1 VKKGVR
7 VARVVFLGGLGR
19 SGTTL
24 LERIL
29 GEVPGVC
36 ALGEVVHLWQRD
48 LRDNESCGC
57 GLPFRDCEF
66 WFEIGERAFD
76 GWSNVD
82 VDAVL
87 ALRDR
92 VERTRHIPTL
102 AVPRLARSRVGEIR
116 TYADYYARIYR
127 AAAEVSGA
135 SVIVDS
141 SKHSA
146 LAYCLRWSGIDL
158 RVVHVVRDSRGVAYS
173 WTKRVARPE
182 AEMVPISTRRPETV
196 PETPDEPVP
205 TPGADEMT
213 RYTPARSAM
222 LWTAHN
228 AAFGLLSHCG
238 VAVKRIQYETLI
250 SDPQPMIT
258 AIAAFAGIEVKPENL
273 HFLTEDGVKLGTCHS
288 AAGNPMR
295 FVTGDI
301 PLRHDDA
308 WVAALP
314 PNQRR
319 LVGAITAPMLGA
331 YGYRL
336 SGRRS

>member
-1 VKKGVR
+1 M
-7 VARVVFLGGLGR
+7 
-19 SGTTL
+19 
-24 LERIL
+24 L

-48 LRDNESCGC
+48 IRDNESCAC
-57 GLPFRDCEF
+57 GEPFDACLF
-66 WFEIGERAFD
+66 WAEIGERAFG
-76 GWSNVD
+76 GWRNVD

-92 VERTRHIPTL
+92 VERTRHIPAL
-102 AVPRLARSRVGEIR
+102 AVPRLARPRVREIR
-116 TYADYYARIYR
+116 TYADYYARVYR

-146 LAYCLRWSGIDL
+146 LAYCLRWSGLDM
-158 RVVHVVRDSRGVAYS
+158 RVIHVVRDSRGVAYS
-173 WTKRVARPE
+173 WTKRVGRPE
-182 AEMVPISTRRPETV
+182 AGLGAAEPTGRPESR
-196 PETPDEPVP
+196 PELDDRTSAAAV
-205 TPGADEMT
+205 DEMT
-213 RYTPARSAM
+213 RYSPARSAL

-228 AAFGLLSHCG
+228 AAFGLLGACG
-238 VAVKRIQYETLI
+238 VPVRRVRYEALI
-250 SDPQPMIT
+250 GAPRATIT
-258 AIAAFAGIEVKPENL
+258 SIAAFAGIDVTEIDLN
-273 HFLTEDGVKLGTCHS
+273 FLTDDRVTLGRCHS

-295 FVTGDI
+295 FVTGEI

-314 PNQRR
+314 PSHRR

-331 YGYRL
+331 YGYRI
-336 SGRRS
+336 SGRR